1 MSTQKKQQTKP
12 KKPAPKFEPIR
23 EDDAARR
30 RYSLNIDWLQ
40 LYCIKTGFFVEDGT
54 NCWGYTTKLLD
65 HGSKYW
71 KKILDVYDNEGLYI
85 GQLTT
90 DPHKKEVNQSAAM
103 FKLDNSLL
111 YEEYAIDRA
120 LAAIQNLG
128 LQYQGITRI
137 DIAYDCNELYN
148 GLQVPNL
155 VKRYIDSEYLKCG
168 QNNVILFMNM
178 GYHGITAPD
187 GSFRMY
193 NVSPHRLTK
202 KQIESRDKQ
211 EAEQKAA
218 CESVGLPAPEIKRAH
233 LLDSVP
239 QSQFGS
245 ITWGTRSQDVQVQIY
260 DKSKE
265 LREVKMKHHI
275 VHAWQRAGLNLKK
288 PIYRIEIR
296 IQNRGKMLM
305 NMETGKYFNL
315 DVNDTICQAQL
326 EQLFFDYAEKYLK
339 FYHNDGHEKL
349 QNCKRLR
356 ILSLCNGVVTRPKN
370 AQLSKDYTRGTAIA
384 LHEIDRQ
391 IVANQRENNS
401 IVRYLYKVR
410 QYLVN
415 TYDLH
420 KAETEWMLRDLAA
433 ARLGDGEYKRL
444 SPEEY
449 FEQRLKGAPQELA
462 ARAAAAR
469 AQLEDYLNQRRSEFR
484 EDVQRRLKAGES
496 IESIVRTTGVSY
508 DALCRER
515 GVDSASY
522 VYPEVAA
529 LRPTIE
535 AIDKSNIE
543 EYRKKLHEK
552 AAALRNLIMS
562 VPPISE
568 LPPELKD
575 GQQRL
580 AFEKLDTVEILN
592 TIDDCPF

>member
-1 MSTQKKQQTKP
+1 MSTQGKQTKQ

-23 EDDAARR
+23 PDDKARR
-30 RYSLNIDWLQ
+30 PYALNLDWLQ
-40 LYCIKTGFFVEDGT
+40 LYCIKTGFFIEDGT

-71 KKILDVYDNEGLYI
+71 KKIFDVYDNEGLYI

-128 LQYQGITRI
+128 LRYQGITRI

-155 VKRYIDSEYLKCG
+155 VKRYIDQEYLKCG
-168 QNNVILFMNM
+168 QNDVILYMNM

-187 GSFRMY
+187 GSFQMY

-202 KQIESRDKQ
+202 KQLEARAQQ
-211 EAEQKAA
+211 EAEQKQA
-218 CESVGLPAPEIKRAH
+218 CEAVGLPAPEIKRPH

-245 ITWGTRSQDVQVQIY
+245 ITWGTRSQAVQVQIY
-260 DKSKE
+260 EKSRE

-275 VHAWQRAGLNLKK
+275 VHAWQRAGLDLKK
-288 PIYRIEIR
+288 PVYRIEFR
-296 IQNRGKMLM
+296 IQNRGKMLQ
-305 NMETGKYFNL
+305 NLETGKYFNL
-315 DVNDTICQAQL
+315 DVNDVICQEQL
-326 EQLFFDYAEKYLK
+326 EQMFFDYAEKYLK

-349 QNCKRLR
+349 QNCERLR
-356 ILSLCNGVVTRPKN
+356 ILSLSNQRVTRPKN
-370 AQLSKDYTRGTAIA
+370 TQLSKDYTRGTAIA

-391 IVANQRENNS
+391 IVANQREDNS
-401 IVRYLYKVR
+401 IVRHLYKVR
-410 QYLVN
+410 QYLVD

-420 KAETEWMLRDLAA
+420 KAETDWMLRDLAA
-433 ARLGDGEYKRL
+433 ARLGDGEFKQL

-469 AQLEDYLNQRRSEFR
+469 AQLEDYLNQRRNEFR

-515 GVDSASY
+515 GVDSASF

-543 EYRKKLHEK
+543 QYRQKLKER
-552 AAALRNLIMS
+552 AAAFKNLIMS

-580 AFEKLDTVEILN
+580 AFDKLDTVEILN

>member
-1 MSTQKKQQTKP
+1 MSTQGKQTKQ
-12 KKPAPKFEPIR
+12 KKPAQKFEPIR
-23 EDDAARR
+23 PDDKARR
-30 RYSLNIDWLQ
+30 PYALNLDWLQ
-40 LYCIKTGFFVEDGT
+40 LYCIKNGFFVEDGT
-54 NCWGYTTKLLD
+54 NCWGYSTKLLD

-71 KKILDVYDNEGLYI
+71 KKIFDVYDNEGLYI

-128 LQYQGITRI
+128 LRYQGITRI

-155 VKRYIDSEYLKCG
+155 VKRYIDQEYLKCG
-168 QNNVILFMNM
+168 QNDVILYMNM

-187 GSFRMY
+187 GSFQMY

-202 KQIESRDKQ
+202 KQLEARAKQ

-218 CESVGLPAPEIKRAH
+218 CEAIGLPTPEVKRPH

-245 ITWGTRSQDVQVQIY
+245 ITWGTRSQAVQVQIY
-260 DKSKE
+260 EKSRE

-275 VHAWQRAGLNLKK
+275 VHAWQRAGLDLKK
-288 PIYRIEIR
+288 PVYRIEFR
-296 IQNRGKMLM
+296 IQNRGKMLQ
-305 NMETGKYFNL
+305 NLETGKYFNL
-315 DVNDTICQAQL
+315 DVNDVICQEQL
-326 EQLFFDYAEKYLK
+326 EQMFFDYAEKYLK
-339 FYHNDGHEKL
+339 FYNNDGHEKL
-349 QNCKRLR
+349 QNCERLR
-356 ILSLCNGVVTRPKN
+356 ILSLSNKRVTRPKN
-370 AQLSKDYTRGTAIA
+370 TQLSKDYTRGTAIA

-391 IVANQRENNS
+391 IVANQREDNS
-401 IVRYLYKVR
+401 IVRHLYKVR
-410 QYLVN
+410 QYLVD

-433 ARLGDGEYKRL
+433 ARLGDGEFKQL

-469 AQLEDYLNQRRSEFR
+469 AQLEDYLNQRRNEFR

-515 GVDSASY
+515 GVDSASF

-543 EYRKKLHEK
+543 EYRKKLSEK

-580 AFEKLDTVEILN
+580 AFNKLDAVEILN

>member
-1 MSTQKKQQTKP
+1 MSTQGKQTKQ

-30 RYSLNIDWLQ
+30 RYSLNMDWLQ

-71 KKILDVYDNEGLYI
+71 KKIFDVYDNEGLYI

-202 KQIESRDKQ
+202 KQLESRDKR

-260 DKSKE
+260 DKSRE

-275 VHAWQRAGLNLKK
+275 VHAWQRAGLDLKK

-296 IQNRGKMLM
+296 IMNRGKMLM
-305 NMETGKYFNL
+305 NMETGKCFNL

-356 ILSLCNGVVTRPKN
+356 ILSLCNSAVVRPRT

-391 IVANQRENNS
+391 IDANKRQDTS
-401 IVRYLYKVR
+401 ILRHLYRVR
-410 QYLVN
+410 QYLVD
-415 TYDLH
+415 TYNLH
-420 KAETEWMLRDLAA
+420 KAETQWMLRDLAE
-433 ARLGDGEYKRL
+433 ARLCAGELKTI
-444 SPEEY
+444 SVEEY
-449 FEQRLKGAPQELA
+449 FEQRLKGAPQPLAQKAAEARRHLEDSLQAQRVEFKEEVKRRLA
-462 ARAAAAR
+462 AGDTIDGIVRSTGLKYEQLCDRCGFEAAA
-469 AQLEDYLNQRRSEFR
+469 
-484 EDVQRRLKAGES
+484 
-496 IESIVRTTGVSY
+496 
-508 DALCRER
+508 
-515 GVDSASY
+515 Y

-529 LRPTIE
+529 LRPTVERMDFLRKEKFYQME
-535 AIDKSNIE
+535 ARKRKEFEELMKNIPPVSAVPE
-543 EYRKKLHEK
+543 EYAE
-552 AAALRNLIMS
+552 
-562 VPPISE
+562 
-568 LPPELKD
+568 
-575 GQQRL
+575 QQAEL
-580 AFEKLDTVEILN
+580 AFNKINMQEMLN